1 MKVIIS
7 SFLVYYFFQKIL
19 IIEVRKGGNR
29 MEILKVYNNNIVQ
42 VSDET
47 GKELIVMGKGLGF
60 QKKVG
65 QEIDHELIEKRFV
78 LEKDASQGQL
88 DLASLALS
96 ADEMEL
102 IQSLITRAEEVL
114 NEKFDLS
121 LYIALGDHLH
131 YALTRLREGLVLQN
145 PLTWEVRKF
154 YLKEYQLGLEA
165 LDLIKAKFQLDVPE
179 DEAASI
185 ALHFVNAQK
194 NVDQFSSHKG
204 LTKLVQQLLDIV
216 RLYYGQITDENSV
229 SYHRFVT
236 HVNYFAQRVLSNMEE
251 GQNDEF
257 LYEQVQHNYP
267 EAFACS
273 QRIKIFVEQAYD
285 FKMSKDE
292 QVYLTIHLQ
301 RLEKK

>member
-7 SFLVYYFFQKIL
+7 SFLVYYFFQKIF

-42 VSDET
+42 DSDET

-65 QEIDHELIEKRFV
+65 QEIDHEQIEKRFV

-131 YALTRLREGLVLQN
+131 YALAR
-145 PLTWEVRKF
+145 
-154 YLKEYQLGLEA
+154 LKEYQLGLEA

-194 NVDQFSSHKG
+194 NADQFSSHKG
-204 LTKLVQQLLDIV
+204 LTKLVQHLLDIV
-216 RLYYGQITDENSV
+216 RLYYGQIADENSV

-236 HVNYFAQRVLSNMEE
+236 HLNYFAQRVLSNIEE

-273 QRIKIFVEQAYD
+273 QRIRIFVEQAYD
-285 FKMSKDE
+285 FTMSKDE